1 MKFTTVD
8 LTPRIG
14 TEIGGDLETLLSGS
28 AAAELREI
36 LEQRGVIVLRQLGL
50 DDRQQVA
57 LARTLGELDQ
67 VGREGIF
74 KIAINSGQDRGGAY
88 LAPEYVKG
96 TFFWHIDGTTGD
108 RPNRATLLSAHRL
121 SPSGGQT
128 EFANTYAAYD
138 DLPEAEKR
146 FLDTLKVVHSLKAL
160 QRAVNP
166 ETAAEQAAYQ
176 RQPERTHPLVWRHR
190 SGRKSLVLGMTASHV
205 EGMSLAQ
212 GQALLQRLM
221 EWATQP
227 QFVYRHE
234 WRVGDLVVWDNTGTM
249 HRVVPYALD
258 SGRTMHR
265 TTLIGEELLA

>member
-1 MKFTTVD
+1 MRCRRGPARPKSALAEYRT
-8 LTPRIG
+8 
-14 TEIGGDLETLLSGS
+14 TLLLGGRDS
-28 AAAELREI
+28 AAPTQARCT
-36 LEQRGVIVLRQLGL
+36 
-50 DDRQQVA
+50 QQ
-57 LARTLGELDQ
+57 
-67 VGREGIF
+67 
-74 KIAINSGQDRGGAY
+74 S
-88 LAPEYVKG
+88 
-96 TFFWHIDGTTGD
+96 
-108 RPNRATLLSAHRL
+108 
-121 SPSGGQT
+121 
-128 EFANTYAAYD
+128 
-138 DLPEAEKR
+138 
-146 FLDTLKVVHSLKAL
+146 
-160 QRAVNP
+160 